1 MLNRLSGWIY
11 SGLMEKHMNMDGM
24 IHKLKKIYTCTDSAA
39 REKCREIYVILIK
52 RILIVLA
59 AAVVLAAV
67 AAIGALTS
75 SSDVV
80 LDRQGYGG
88 EVQPHSLETEIDGEK
103 LDFDVDVKPL
113 VYPDDEI
120 SEVIDSGF
128 SMIDNIYL
136 GENQSADD
144 VRTDLKLVE
153 KLDELGLDVD
163 WISSE
168 PDVVAADGKLVMEVC
183 DPPKIVQLT
192 AVITY
197 GEHSA
202 ERDYTV
208 RVTGRRLTEQE
219 KALNGI
225 KDSID
230 TIQNENKNAAHVRI
244 PSEINGYK
252 VNNMNSGSGWQWIL
266 LLGAAASVCMYGSA
280 KTKVRNMEKNRR
292 EQLLMDYPELVDKL
306 TLYIGAGVTVRGAF
320 VRIVKNSDEREQ
332 AGDSDECALVR
343 EIRYTLNEINS
354 GIPESDA
361 YYNMGHRINIPVYI
375 KLMSLLSQNIKKGT
389 KDILLMMSGE
399 EQSALQTRKEIAKK
413 KGEEAGTKL
422 LFPMITLLGVVMV
435 IVILPAIMNF

>member
-11 SGLMEKHMNMDGM
+11 SEFVEKHMNLDGTVQ
-24 IHKLKKIYTCTDSAA
+24 KLKKIYTCTDGAA
-39 REKCREIYVILIK
+39 REKCRDIYVVLIK
-52 RILIVLA
+52 RILAVLA
-59 AAVVLAAV
+59 GAVLLSLAVVIGSAA
-67 AAIGALTS
+67 S
-75 SSDVV
+75 STDVV

-88 EVQPHSLETEIDGEK
+88 EEQPHSLETEIDGEK
-103 LDFDVDVKPL
+103 MGFDVDVKPL
-113 VYPDDEI
+113 VYTDDEI
-120 SEVIDSGF
+120 SGVMDKGF
-128 SMIDNIYL
+128 NMIDNIYL

-153 KLDELGLDVD
+153 RLDDLGLDVD
-163 WISSE
+163 WISGE
-168 PDVVAADGKLVMEVC
+168 PDIVASDGKLVTDVC

-208 RVTGRRLTEQE
+208 RVTGRKLTGQE
-219 KALNGI
+219 KALNEI
-225 KDSID
+225 KESID
-230 TIQNENKNAAHVRI
+230 AIQNENKSAAHVRI

-252 VNNMNSGSGWQWIL
+252 VNDMHSGSGWQWIL
-266 LLGAAASVCMYGSA
+266 LLGVVAAVCMYGSV
-280 KTKVRNMEKNRR
+280 KSKVRNMEKSRR
-292 EQLLMDYPELVDKL
+292 EQLIGDYPELVDKL

-320 VRIVKNSDEREQ
+320 TRIVNNSEDRAL
-332 AGDSDECALVR
+332 AGDSGDSALVR

-361 YYNMGHRINIPVYI
+361 YYNMGHRINVPVYI

-389 KDILLMMSGE
+389 KDILIMMSGE
-399 EQSALQTRKEIAKK
+399 EQAALQTRKEIAKRR
-413 KGEEAGTKL
+413 GEEAGTKL